1 MQKYLIVGIIAAVI
15 LIETGLAFYFIP
27 DSKQVTAQF
36 REEIKNELVKEFD
49 GDEDLLNDKIPE
61 VEEGGKL
68 IEKDLGEYDITI
80 HHSKSGTTYAVDC
93 MVVCTIKDDDDKT
106 FDKIYETNQYRVR
119 EQIMIQFREAKIE
132 DLAGNQLGLI
142 KKRISR
148 NINNLFDGVTLRE
161 VHLPEFSYYL
171 Q

>member
-49 GDEDLLNDKIPE
+49 GDGDLLGDKIPE
-61 VEEGGKL
+61 VEKGGKL

-80 HHSKSGTTYAVDC
+80 HDSKSGTTYAVDC
-93 MVVCTIKDDDDKT
+93 TVVCTINEDDKSD
-106 FDKIYETNQYRVR
+106 FEKLYEVNQYRVR
-119 EQIMIQFREAKIE
+119 EQIMIQFREANIE
-132 DLAGNQLGLI
+132 DLAEKQLGLI
-142 KKRISR
+142 KKRISK
-148 NINNLFDGVTLRE
+148 NINELFDGKMLRE
-161 VHLPEFSYYL
+161 VHLPEFNYY
-171 Q
+171 QQ